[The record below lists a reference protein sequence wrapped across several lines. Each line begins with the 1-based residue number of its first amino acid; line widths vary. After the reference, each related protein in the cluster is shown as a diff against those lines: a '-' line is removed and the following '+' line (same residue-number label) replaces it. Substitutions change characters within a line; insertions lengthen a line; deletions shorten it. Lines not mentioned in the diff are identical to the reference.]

1 LPVLPVLDIGAPDL
15 RVCAERVPED
25 SISSVEVQQHIDSLV
40 DTMRSVNG
48 SGLAATQVGIHLQI
62 CVMEVTHNP
71 RYPYKPSFPLTVM
84 INPTWEPV
92 GSDTYSNFEGC
103 LSVPNLRGRVKRYRR
118 IQVQYLDRK
127 GVSHSKLLVGL
138 RAGTVQHELD
148 HLQGLLFTDR
158 VEDKSSMT
166 TWANFE
172 AFHKENW
179 LSEIAEVIQEEKE
192 LRTPSDS

>member
-1 LPVLPVLDIGAPDL
+1 MPVLPVLDIGDPEL
-15 RVCAERVPED
+15 RVCAAPVDED
-25 SISSVEVQQHIDSLV
+25 SISSVEVQQHIDNLV
-40 DTMRSVNG
+40 ETMRAVNG
-48 SGLAATQVGIHLQI
+48 SGLAATQVGIRQQI

-84 INPTWEPV
+84 VNPTWEAV
-92 GSDTYSNFEGC
+92 GDDTFPNFEGC
-103 LSVPNLRGRVKRYRR
+103 LSVPNLRGRVTRYRR
-118 IQVQYLDRK
+118 IRVQYLDRTGNK
-127 GVSHSKLLVGL
+127 HSNILVGL

-148 HLQGLLFTDR
+148 HLRGLLFTDQ
-158 VEDKSSMT
+158 VEDTSSMT

-192 LRTPSDS
+192 LRTPSES